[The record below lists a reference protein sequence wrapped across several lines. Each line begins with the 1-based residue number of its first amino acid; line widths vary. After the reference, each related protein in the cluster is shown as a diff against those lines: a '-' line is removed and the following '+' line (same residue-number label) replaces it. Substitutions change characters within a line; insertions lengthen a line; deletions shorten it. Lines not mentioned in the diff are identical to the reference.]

1 MANATRLAS
10 VSCVAGGQT
19 TAYFNG
25 TAQAYIVSAN
35 VCNIGNQACTFRMA
49 LTDEIVASDDS
60 WIEYETEILG
70 HGVLER
76 EGIVISPGQR
86 IIVRSNTSLCSVN
99 VWGIPIGS
107 VVGAVPIV
115 TNGDFTNGLDNWT
128 TTNVSYN
135 NQGFAV
141 LDGRINGS
149 ADCTQ
154 ALALGT
160 GLDYSCTFDCV
171 SFTGTNTSYGTF
183 TAGGNTQLIQIT
195 GVGAYTI
202 PTIQASTSLGNITFS
217 LADTQGTPTSVI
229 GIDNVR
235 ISPV

>member
-1 MANATRLAS
+1 MANATRLS
-10 VSCVAGGQT
+10 SISCVAGGET
-19 TAYFNG
+19 TAFFNG
-25 TAQAYIVSAN
+25 TAQAFIVSAN

-49 LTDEIVASDDS
+49 LTDEITATNDS
-60 WIEYETEILG
+60 WIEYETEIMG

-99 VWGIPIGS
+99 VFGIPIGA
-107 VVGAVPIV
+107 VTGAVPIV
-115 TNGDFTNGLDNWT
+115 TNGDFTNGLDNWD
-128 TTNVSYN
+128 TTNVTYN

-141 LDGRINGS
+141 MDSRITGS
-149 ADCTQ
+149 ADLTQ
-154 ALALGT
+154 QLGLGN

-171 SFTGTNTSYGTF
+171 SFTGVNSTFATF
-183 TAGGNTQLIQIT
+183 TAGSNQQILSIT

-202 PTIQASTSLGNITFS
+202 PTIQATTNGGTITFS
-217 LADTQGTPTSVI
+217 LADTSGSPSSVV

>member
-10 VSCVAGGQT
+10 VSCTPGGET

-25 TAQAYIVSAN
+25 TAQAFIVSVN

-49 LTDEIVASDDS
+49 LTDEIVATNDS
-60 WIEYETEILG
+60 WIEYETEMMG

-99 VWGIPIGS
+99 VWGIPIGA
-107 VVGAVPIV
+107 VVGATPIV
-115 TNGDFTNGLDNWT
+115 TNGDFTNGLDNWDSN
-128 TTNVSYN
+128 NVTYN

-141 LDGRINGS
+141 LDSRITGS
-149 ADCTQ
+149 ADLTQ
-154 ALALGT
+154 ALNLGT

-171 SFTGTNTSYGTF
+171 SFTGTNSTYGTF

-202 PTIQASTSLGNITFS
+202 PTVNASTSLGQIVFS
-217 LADTQGTPTSVI
+217 LADVQGTPTSVV
-229 GIDNVR
+229 GVDNVR
-235 ISPV
+235 IQPV